1 MTKLPKAHVGLALK
15 SYMNITNKTQ
25 RAKLEP

>member
-1 MTKLPKAHVGLALK
+1 MTKLPKNPVGLALK

-25 RAKLEP
+25 RGELEP